1 MVWLQ
6 TMSSLATEDIHRR
19 AVAGDG
25 DAQFALSR
33 VFDREGRHE
42 IAVSW
47 LDRAARQGHVPSMT
61 WLGTRLLVGRA
72 APFQPNEGA
81 VLLARAAE
89 LGNAEAAARVAVL
102 AAVGIGRPQSWETA
116 LDWLQTAA
124 ERGEAAARAQLALL
138 TNDPA
143 AAAAA
148 NHPDS
153 TTAVWA
159 KARKAIDLKAWLTPP
174 VARVVSDSPR
184 IQVFEAFTTPAV
196 CAWIIQ
202 RAAERLVPA
211 RVYDADKGGRRPDG
225 MRTSSGAGFSLLD
238 TDLVLALMRAR
249 MAAACPGLDT
259 ATFEPCNILRYDI
272 GQRYEPHFDF
282 LNPQAPALA
291 DTLAQQGQ
299 RQATFLTYL
308 NADYTGGETAF
319 PELDWRFGGKTGDA
333 LLFFNVE
340 PDGKVDPRTL
350 HAGLPPLT
358 GEKWLLSQWI
368 RDQAQPII

>member
-1 MVWLQ
+1 
-6 TMSSLATEDIHRR
+6 MSSLDTETIHRR

-33 VFDREGRHE
+33 IFDREGRHE

-81 VLLARAAE
+81 VLLGRAAE
-89 LGNAEAAARVAVL
+89 LGHAEAAARLAVL
-102 AAVGIGRPQSWETA
+102 AAVGLGRPQSWEAA

-124 ERGEAAARAQLALL
+124 ERGEASARAQLLLL
-138 TNDPA
+138 TDDDGA
-143 AAAAA
+143 AAAADRPA
-148 NHPDS
+148 PDP
-153 TTAVWA
+153 ALWA
-159 KARKAIDLKAWLTPP
+159 RARKAIDLKAWLTPP
-174 VARVVSDSPR
+174 VARTISDSPR
-184 IQVFEAFTTPAV
+184 IRVFEGFTTPAV
-196 CAWIIQ
+196 CAWFVR
-202 RAAERLVPA
+202 RAGERLVPA

-225 MRTSSGAGFSLLD
+225 MRTGSGAGFSLID
-238 TDLVLALMRAR
+238 TDLVLALMQAR
-249 MAAACPGLDT
+249 MAAAAPGLEV

-282 LNPQAPALA
+282 LNPEAPALA
-291 DTLAQQGQ
+291 ETLAQQGQ

-333 LLFFNVE
+333 LLFFNVH
-340 PDGKVDPRTL
+340 PDGHVDPRTL
-350 HAGLPPLT
+350 HAGLPPT
-358 GEKWLLSQWI
+358 SGEKWLLSQWI
-368 RDQAQPII
+368 RDRPQPII

>member
-1 MVWLQ
+1 
-6 TMSSLATEDIHRR
+6 MSSQDTETIHRR

-81 VLLARAAE
+81 ALLGRAAE
-89 LGNAEAAARVAVL
+89 LGHPEAAARLAVL
-102 AAVGIGRPQSWETA
+102 AAVGIGRPQSWDTA

-124 ERGEAAARAQLALL
+124 ERGETSARAQLLL
-138 TNDPA
+138 LADDDGVA
-143 AAAAA
+143 AAAD
-148 NHPDS
+148 HPDPELTLWS
-153 TTAVWA
+153 R
-159 KARKAIDLKAWLTPP
+159 ARKAIDLKAWLTPP
-174 VARVVSDSPR
+174 VARTISDSPC
-184 IQVFEAFTTPAV
+184 IQVFEGFTPPAV
-196 CAWIIQ
+196 CDWLVR
-202 RAAERLVPA
+202 RARERLVPA

-225 MRTSSGAGFSLLD
+225 MRTGSGAGFSLID

-249 MAAACPGLDT
+249 MAAAAPGLDI

-282 LNPQAPALA
+282 LNPEAPALA
-291 DTLAQQGQ
+291 ETLAQQGQ

-333 LLFFNVE
+333 LLFFNIH
-340 PDGKVDPRTL
+340 PDGRVDPRTL
-350 HAGLPPLT
+350 HAGLPPT
-358 GEKWLLSQWI
+358 SGEKWLLSQWI
-368 RDQAQPII
+368 RDRPQPII

>member
-1 MVWLQ
+1 
-6 TMSSLATEDIHRR
+6 MSSLDTENIHRR

-81 VLLARAAE
+81 VLLGRAAE
-89 LGNAEAAARVAVL
+89 LGHAEAAARLAVL
-102 AAVGIGRPQSWETA
+102 AAVGIGRPQSWDTA

-124 ERGEAAARAQLALL
+124 ERGEASARAQLLLL
-138 TNDPA
+138 TDDDGVA
-143 AAAAA
+143 AAADR
-148 NHPDS
+148 PDPE
-153 TTAVWA
+153 TALWA
-159 KARKAIDLKAWLTPP
+159 RARKAINIKAWLTPP
-174 VARVVSDSPR
+174 VARTISDSPHIR
-184 IQVFEAFTTPAV
+184 VFEGFTPPAV
-196 CAWIIQ
+196 CDWIVR
-202 RAAERLVPA
+202 RAGERLVPA

-225 MRTSSGAGFSLLD
+225 MRTGSGAGFSLID
-238 TDLVLALMRAR
+238 TDLVLALIRAR
-249 MAAACPGLDT
+249 MAAAAPGLDI

-282 LNPQAPALA
+282 LNPEAPALA
-291 DTLAQQGQ
+291 ETLAQQGQ

-333 LLFFNVE
+333 LLFFNVH
-340 PDGKVDPRTL
+340 PDGRVDPRTL
-350 HAGLPPLT
+350 HAGLPPT
-358 GEKWLLSQWI
+358 SGEKWLLSQWI
-368 RDQAQPII
+368 RDRPQPII

>member
-1 MVWLQ
+1 MIWLGP
-6 TMSSLATEDIHRR
+6 MSSPATEDLHRR

-89 LGNAEAAARVAVL
+89 LGDAGAAARVAVL
-102 AAVGIGRPQSWETA
+102 AALGIGRPQSWETA

-124 ERGEAAARAQLALL
+124 ERGEANARAQLVLL
-138 TNDPA
+138 TGDDSVCA
-143 AAAAA
+143 AADR
-148 NHPDS
+148 PDPVP
-153 TTAVWA
+153 TLWARAREAV
-159 KARKAIDLKAWLTPP
+159 DLTAWLVPP
-174 VARVVSDSPR
+174 VARTISESPR
-184 IQVFEAFTTPAV
+184 IRVFEGFTSPAV
-196 CAWIIQ
+196 CSWFIR

-225 MRTSSGAGFSLLD
+225 MRTSSGAGFGLLD
-238 TDLVLALMRAR
+238 TDLILALMRAR
-249 MAAACPGLDT
+249 MAAAAPGLDT

-272 GQRYEPHFDF
+272 GQRYEPHYDF
-282 LNPQAPALA
+282 LNPEAPALA
-291 DTLAQQGQ
+291 ETLARQGQ

>member
-1 MVWLQ
+1 MVWLAP
-6 TMSSLATEDIHRR
+6 MNSLATEEIHRR

-72 APFQPNEGA
+72 APFQPNDGA

-102 AAVGIGRPQSWETA
+102 SALGIGRPQSWETA

-124 ERGEAAARAQLALL
+124 ERGEAVARAQLVLL
-138 TNDPA
+138 TSDDTVAIDADRPDPA
-143 AAAAA
+143 
-148 NHPDS
+148 PS
-153 TTAVWA
+153 LWA
-159 KARKAIDLKAWLTPP
+159 RARKAVDLAAWLTPP
-174 VARVVSDSPR
+174 AARTVSESPR
-184 IQVFEAFTTPAV
+184 IRVFEGFVSPAI
-196 CAWIIQ
+196 CAWIIG
-202 RAAERLVPA
+202 RARERLIPA

-238 TDLVLALMRAR
+238 TDLILALMRAR
-249 MAAACPGLDT
+249 MAATDPGLDT

-272 GQRYEPHFDF
+272 GQRYEPHYDF
-282 LNPQAPALA
+282 LNPEAPALA
-291 DTLAQQGQ
+291 ESLAGQGQ

-308 NADYTGGETAF
+308 NADYTGGETTF

>member
-1 MVWLQ
+1 
-6 TMSSLATEDIHRR
+6 MSSLATEDIHRR

-33 VFDREGRHE
+33 IFDREGRHE

-72 APFQPNEGA
+72 APVQPNEGA

-89 LGNAEAAARVAVL
+89 LGHAEAAARVAVL
-102 AAVGIGRPQSWETA
+102 AAVGVGRPQSWETA

-124 ERGEAAARAQLALL
+124 EQGDVAARAQLVLL
-138 TNDPA
+138 TDDDGVA
-143 AAAAA
+143 AAAKRSDPEPALWA
-148 NHPDS
+148 RARQAVNL
-153 TTAVWA
+153 TT
-159 KARKAIDLKAWLTPP
+159 WLTPP
-174 VARVVSDSPR
+174 VARTISESPR
-184 IQVFEAFTTPAV
+184 IQVFERFTTPAV
-196 CAWIIQ
+196 CAWMIE
-202 RAAERLVPA
+202 RVSARLVPA

-238 TDLVLALMRAR
+238 TDLVLALVRAR
-249 MAAACPGLDT
+249 MAAADPGLDT
-259 ATFEPCNILRYDI
+259 GTFEPCNILRYDI

-282 LNPQAPALA
+282 LNPEAPALA
-291 DTLAQQGQ
+291 ESLAQQGQ

-308 NADYTGGETAF
+308 NEDYTGGETAF
-319 PELDWRFGGKTGDA
+319 PELDWRFGGKTGDS

-340 PDGKVDPRTL
+340 PDGRVDPRTL
-350 HAGLPPLT
+350 HAGLPPTT

-368 RDQAQPII
+368 RDRPQPIV

>member
-1 MVWLQ
+1 MLWVQ
-6 TMSSLATEDIHRR
+6 IMSSLATEDIHRR

-33 VFDREGRHE
+33 IFDREGRHE

-81 VLLARAAE
+81 VLMARAAE
-89 LGNAEAAARVAVL
+89 LGHAEAAARLAVL
-102 AAVGIGRPQSWETA
+102 AAVGVGRPQSWETA

-124 ERGEAAARAQLALL
+124 ERGEVAARAQLVLL
-138 TNDPA
+138 TDDDGVA
-143 AAAAA
+143 AAAAR
-148 NHPDS
+148 PDPKP
-153 TTAVWA
+153 ALWA
-159 KARKAIDLKAWLTPP
+159 RARKAVNLSAWLTPP
-174 VARVVSDSPR
+174 VARTISESPR
-184 IQVFEAFTTPAV
+184 IRVFAGFAPPDV
-196 CAWIIQ
+196 CAWMIQ
-202 RAAERLVPA
+202 RAGERLVPA

-238 TDLVLALMRAR
+238 TDLILALMRAR
-249 MAAACPGLDT
+249 MAATDPGLDT

-282 LNPQAPALA
+282 LNPEAPALA
-291 DTLAQQGQ
+291 GTLARQGQ

-308 NADYTGGETAF
+308 NEDYTGGETAF

-340 PDGKVDPRTL
+340 PDGRVDPRTL
-350 HAGLPPLT
+350 HAGLPPAT

-368 RDQAQPII
+368 RDRPQPII